1 MHTES
6 RRGSQFLSN
15 SFRGEPAAAKK
26 LNQLNVDAIE
36 CSFLESMRRWNACV
50 KVFSG
55 DSEHESSFSVSV
67 AGKPRS
73 GRRPGLV
80 GQMNASKQKLA
91 IVEKKASD
99 SKPKGRSGAAHMRDA
114 ADLVMEQDCLEIA
127 QALSNSSKNGQIQS
141 AKFLYELS
149 EQNEKAGEDSA
160 ARKVRSMALE
170 LANAPQ
176 WTGGWPEEKHNGDDE
191 TATDS

>member
-1 MHTES
+1 MWDICVQVSAE
-6 RRGSQFLSN
+6 RAN
-15 SFRGEPAAAKK
+15 
-26 LNQLNVDAIE
+26 IE
-36 CSFLESMRRWNACV
+36 VRPF
-50 KVFSG
+50 
-55 DSEHESSFSVSV
+55 HSV
-67 AGKPRS
+67 AEEPRS

-80 GQMNASKQKLA
+80 GQMNASKPKLA

-127 QALSNSSKNGQIQS
+127 EALSKSSKNGQIQS
-141 AKFLYELS
+141 AKFLYELAQ
-149 EQNEKAGEDSA
+149 EKEKAGEDSA
-160 ARKVRSMALE
+160 ARKFRSMASE